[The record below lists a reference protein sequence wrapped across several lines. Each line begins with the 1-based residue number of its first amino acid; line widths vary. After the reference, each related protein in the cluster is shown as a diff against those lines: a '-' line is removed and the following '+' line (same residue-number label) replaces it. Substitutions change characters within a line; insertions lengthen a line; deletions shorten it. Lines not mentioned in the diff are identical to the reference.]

1 MKGVVQMTRLGILSL
16 GKMGSAFALN
26 LLTKGHEVHIYNKS
40 KERLRE
46 LISKGAI
53 AHPSPYRLG
62 KSLEIVVT
70 SLTDQD
76 VVDSIVMGKDRVLN
90 GMKKGAV
97 WIEMST
103 VDPTL
108 PLGKQINQ
116 RNLESIGLM
125 RRS

>member
-53 AHPSPYRLG
+53 THPSPYGLG
-62 KSLEIVVT
+62 KSVEVVVT